1 MPALY
6 DYDIEYIRQL
16 TGISPSEEDRLIRF
30 FLRLGPRARI
40 EAFKLEMDFYR
51 KNFHKKERD
60 KSPEFTYAMFLLAL
74 RAMHRL
80 ELQLKM
86 KKALSLEEAEHITRI
101 RIERLK
107 AQKKAKRSKKRGF
120 LETHLPLLKQLRA
133 LGLSWRD
140 ISLYFEKFHRIKIS
154 PAYLL
159 ITYRDLIGDEEEIE
173 ETEK

>member
-1 MPALY
+1 MSAPY
-6 DYDIEYIRQL
+6 DYDIEYIRNL
-16 TGISPSEEDRLIRF
+16 TGIKTSEEEKLLRF
-30 FLRLGPRARI
+30 FLRLGPRARV

-74 RAMHRL
+74 RAMHKL

-86 KKALSLEEAEHITRI
+86 KKALSLEEAEKITKL

-107 AQKKAKRSKKRGF
+107 AQKKVKRSKKREF

-133 LGLSWRD
+133 SGLSWRD

-159 ITYRDLIGDEEEIE
+159 ITYKDLIGDEKEIEEIE
-173 ETEK
+173 N

>member
-1 MPALY
+1 MSAPY
-6 DYDIEYIRQL
+6 DYDIEYIRNL
-16 TGISPSEEDRLIRF
+16 TGIKPSEEEKLLRF
-30 FLRLGPRARI
+30 FLRLGPRARV

-51 KNFHKKERD
+51 KNFHKKKRD
-60 KSPEFTYAMFLLAL
+60 KSPEFTYAMFLLSL

-86 KKALSLEEAEHITRI
+86 KKALSLEEAEKITKL

-107 AQKKAKRSKKRGF
+107 AQKKVKRSKKREF

-133 LGLSWRD
+133 SGLSWRD

-159 ITYRDLIGDEEEIE
+159 ITYKDLIGDEKEIEEIE
-173 ETEK
+173 N